1 MEISYIQNVL
11 LSIHLKIKQS
21 PVKIMRTID
30 LYEKYTCLTQTSLQA
45 AMLVSQPNQCQ
56 ADQLWGHSSPLLTG
70 TT

>member
-1 MEISYIQNVL
+1 
-11 LSIHLKIKQS
+11 
-21 PVKIMRTID
+21 MRTID

-45 AMLVSQPNQCQ
+45 AMLVSQPSQCQ